1 MTDNNDNIDIAV
13 SDRIEPV
20 DLQVEMQR
28 SYLDYAM
35 SVIVSRALPD
45 VRDGLKPV
53 HRRVLYAMY
62 DGGYRPDRSYNKS
75 ARVVGEVMG
84 NYHPHGDSA
93 IYDTLVRLTQPWILR
108 YPLVDGQGN
117 FGSPG
122 NDGAAAS
129 RYTECRMA
137 PLAMEMLRDID
148 EETVDFVPNYDGKN
162 MEPTVLP
169 SRFPNLLV
177 NGSAGIAVGMAT
189 NIPPHNLREVASAV
203 EWALDNPEA
212 DRETTLAAVM
222 ERVPGP
228 DFPTRG
234 VIVGRR
240 GVDDAYRTGRGLI
253 TMRGVVEVEEDAR
266 GRTVLRVTELPYQVN
281 PDNLITKIAELA
293 EGGKVTGLA
302 DVIDQSAGG
311 KLRIDIVLKKD
322 AVAQVVLNQLYRH
335 TQLQETFGANMVAL
349 VDGVPR
355 TLSLDLFIR
364 HWITHQLEVIRR
376 RTAYRLRKAE
386 ERAHILRGLLAAI
399 DRIDEVIALIRAS
412 SSAAAAQEGLQEL
425 LSIDEL
431 QARAIL
437 DMQLRKLAA
446 LERNELQSEYDA
458 LMTAI
463 ADYQDILA
471 NEARQRGIV
480 REELGEIVARYGD
493 ERRTQLASAED
504 EVVEEDLIAEQDIV
518 VTITRGGYAKRT
530 RADAYRAQRRG
541 GKGVKGAALRQDDVV
556 EHFFV
561 TTTHH
566 WLLFFTNKGRVYR
579 TKGYR
584 LPELGRD
591 ARGQHVANLLALLPD
606 EQICQVL
613 AIKDYEQ
620 SAYLVL
626 ATREGQVKKTRLLQ
640 YDTNRSGGVIAIAL
654 KEDDEVISA
663 ALVEPTDELMLVS
676 RKGMSVRF
684 AVNDDTVRPMGRAA
698 AGVIGMKFRS
708 GDNLLAMQVVRPGAS
723 LVTVTSGGYGKRTP
737 LNEWNTKG
745 RATLGVRAMRLVD
758 ARGDLIAA
766 VVVEPEDEVFA
777 IASNGVVI
785 RTRVAEVRETGRDT
799 MGVMLMGVGD
809 AEVVAVA
816 RGEAAAD
823 DDDLGAEDAD
833 GHVTDEGEVTE
844 VASAASVEAGAGAV
858 DVVADS
864 GDSLT
869 TGDTAG
875 DTSSDHA
882 EQE

>member
-1 MTDNNDNIDIAV
+1 
-13 SDRIEPV
+13 
-20 DLQVEMQR
+20 
-28 SYLDYAM
+28 
-35 SVIVSRALPD
+35 
-45 VRDGLKPV
+45 
-53 HRRVLYAMY
+53 
-62 DGGYRPDRSYNKS
+62 
-75 ARVVGEVMG
+75 
-84 NYHPHGDSA
+84 
-93 IYDTLVRLTQPWILR
+93 
-108 YPLVDGQGN
+108 
-117 FGSPG
+117 
-122 NDGAAAS
+122 
-129 RYTECRMA
+129 
-137 PLAMEMLRDID
+137 
-148 EETVDFVPNYDGKN
+148 
-162 MEPTVLP
+162 
-169 SRFPNLLV
+169 
-177 NGSAGIAVGMAT
+177 
-189 NIPPHNLREVASAV
+189 
-203 EWALDNPEA
+203 
-212 DRETTLAAVM
+212 
-222 ERVPGP
+222 
-228 DFPTRG
+228 
-234 VIVGRR
+234 
-240 GVDDAYRTGRGLI
+240 
-253 TMRGVVEVEEDAR
+253 RGVVEVEEDAR

-613 AIKDYEQ
+613 A
-620 SAYLVL
+620 
-626 ATREGQVKKTRLLQ
+626 
-640 YDTNRSGGVIAIAL
+640 
-654 KEDDEVISA
+654 
-663 ALVEPTDELMLVS
+663 
-676 RKGMSVRF
+676 
-684 AVNDDTVRPMGRAA
+684 
-698 AGVIGMKFRS
+698 
-708 GDNLLAMQVVRPGAS
+708 
-723 LVTVTSGGYGKRTP
+723 
-737 LNEWNTKG
+737 
-745 RATLGVRAMRLVD
+745 
-758 ARGDLIAA
+758 
-766 VVVEPEDEVFA
+766 
-777 IASNGVVI
+777 
-785 RTRVAEVRETGRDT
+785 
-799 MGVMLMGVGD
+799 
-809 AEVVAVA
+809 
-816 RGEAAAD
+816 
-823 DDDLGAEDAD
+823 
-833 GHVTDEGEVTE
+833 
-844 VASAASVEAGAGAV
+844 
-858 DVVADS
+858 
-864 GDSLT
+864 
-869 TGDTAG
+869 
-875 DTSSDHA
+875 
-882 EQE
+882 